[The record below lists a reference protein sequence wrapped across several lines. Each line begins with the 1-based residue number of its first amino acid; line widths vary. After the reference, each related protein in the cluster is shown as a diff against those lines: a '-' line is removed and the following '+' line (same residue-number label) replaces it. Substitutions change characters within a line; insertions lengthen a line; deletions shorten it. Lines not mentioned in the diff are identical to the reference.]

1 MATQSYR
8 TTSLEPKMLR
18 NEHYRIDYLLN
29 GAYKT
34 FYVRADCMN
43 NAEAWHWAAVDA
55 GFGQIPKYRC
65 DKVPKVSKPQAER
78 LGVTDVQWSD
88 A

>member
-1 MATQSYR
+1 
-8 TTSLEPKMLR
+8 MLH
-18 NEHYRIDYLLN
+18 NEHYRINYLLN
-29 GAYKT
+29 GTYKT

-65 DKVPKVSKPQAER
+65 DKVPKVSKPHAER
-78 LGVTDVQWSD
+78 QGVTDVQWSC